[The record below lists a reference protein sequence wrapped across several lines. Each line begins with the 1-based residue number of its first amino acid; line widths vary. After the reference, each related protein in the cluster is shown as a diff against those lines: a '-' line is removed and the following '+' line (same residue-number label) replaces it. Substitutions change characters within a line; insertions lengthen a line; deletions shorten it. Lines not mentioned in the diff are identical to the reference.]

1 MSSTKYLIFWDFGK
15 CHGIKPG
22 KRTKF
27 LESQLVESLAALS
40 KSEEKQDTKG
50 FLQYNLFV
58 LRFFL
63 HYVKSKFVRVA
74 HITNS
79 IMISYNTMN
88 KLLGKF
94 VYECQWKYIMEFTN
108 IKCIYDW
115 KDIYVQI

>member
-1 MSSTKYLIFWDFGK
+1 MESTLNVQYKIFNFLRLWQVSRNK
-15 CHGIKPG
+15 TR

-94 VYECQWKYIMEFTN
+94 IYECQ
-108 IKCIYDW
+108 
-115 KDIYVQI
+115 